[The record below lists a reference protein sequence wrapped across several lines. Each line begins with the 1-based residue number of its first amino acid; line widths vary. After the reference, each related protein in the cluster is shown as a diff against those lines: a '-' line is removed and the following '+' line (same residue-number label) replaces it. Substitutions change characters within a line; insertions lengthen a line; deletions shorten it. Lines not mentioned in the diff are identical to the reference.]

1 MQLHHRRWLVAGLVV
16 GMGIVAGSGPSTAAD
31 ADKELQEAVRKIGSA
46 IEKKDAAEAKKQ
58 AAALAKK
65 TDTDMESVMHLFSPR
80 LKGGLGV
87 GPKADEV
94 KPDGIEK
101 KLQEMVKKP
110 LAQDQLEGE
119 AAALQQMGVDMAA
132 ICEVVTVLVPDK
144 GDAAKKKKEWVAMT
158 AELREAGLQ
167 LAAAAKDKKADPLH
181 QAVRKAHASCEK
193 CHEVFR

>member
-65 TDTDMESVMHLFSPR
+65 TDMEAVMHLFAPR
-80 LKGGLGV
+80 AKGGLGV
-87 GPKADEV
+87 GPKPNAV
-94 KPDGIEK
+94 TPDGIEK
-101 KLQEMVKKP
+101 KLQDMVKKP
-110 LAQDQLEGE
+110 LAQAQLEGE

-144 GDAAKKKKEWVAMT
+144 GDAAKKKKEWIAMT

-167 LAAAAKDKKADPLH
+167 MAAAAKDKKADPLH